1 MRWYSIQ
8 DTLIVI
14 ANISIFEI
22 LKNMNGN
29 LEVLGVG
36 ERSMKTITI
45 IGNRL
50 RTMRYDCT

>member
-8 DTLIVI
+8 DTFIVI
-14 ANISIFEI
+14 AIISIFEI